1 MRRGAWH
8 WMLACAL
15 AVAGAAAAHAESAP
29 ASVVS
34 VGGLHLTGTQPEPL
48 LLVIDYEM
56 APPMPVTRLAGRL
69 NHDVKLGDP
78 EMTPYPAEGQT
89 TAVLFLIDTSD
100 PARRRVVEAVVH
112 EVAAMVGHAKP
123 YHKLGLATFDSA
135 MTMRAEIGASP
146 DALRRALGQVRA
158 AGQRTELFRR
168 GAEAIQALA
177 SVAATRKA
185 LFLFSDGRAEDDPK
199 AYPLSYMADA
209 ARAANVRVYGFCYT
223 GVEPP
228 PISCQN
234 LSRLSEDTGGV
245 YVAANRAVAVPAAVT
260 AAPFAGIDNGGR
272 AVFDLSPAAAALLG
286 GKRDL
291 RVLAELPGDRSIVVA
306 MPIVLPSVPLMQRAL
321 ARDNLPWAASA
332 AAAILVMIGLSI
344 YAAIYLARQ
353 RRLAAERRRP
363 VAFLEFLDGP
373 ATRFP
378 MSGGAVRIGRSAGND
393 VRLANT
399 SISGHHAEINRRR
412 DGTFFITDLKSM
424 NGVAVNDAKIATA
437 ELHDGDEIDLGEV
450 RFRFVVNHAEP
461 AAPRAAPRPGPRPA
475 GHVDETSGEP

>member
-1 MRRGAWH
+1 
-8 WMLACAL
+8 MLSGAL
-15 AVAGAAAAHAESAP
+15 AVAGAAAAHAEGAP
-29 ASVVS
+29 KGVVVS
-34 VGGLHLTGTQPEPL
+34 VGGLNLVGTQPEPL
-48 LLVIDYEM
+48 LLTLDYEM
-56 APPMPVTRLAGRL
+56 APPMPITRLAARL
-69 NHDVKLGDP
+69 TRDVKLGDP

-100 PARRRVVEAVVH
+100 PARRRIVEAVAH
-112 EVAAMVGHAKP
+112 EVAAMVGRAKP
-123 YHKLGLATFDSA
+123 YHKIGLATFDSA
-135 MTMRAEIGASP
+135 MTVRAELGAGP

-168 GAEAIQALA
+168 GAEAIQTLA
-177 SVAATRKA
+177 AVAATRKA

-209 ARAANVRVYGFCYT
+209 ARAANVRVYAFCYT

-234 LSRLSEDTGGV
+234 LSRLSEETGGV
-245 YVAANRAVAVPAAVT
+245 YAAANRALALPSAVA

-291 RVLAELPGDRSIVVA
+291 RVLAELPGERSIVVA
-306 MPIVLPSVPLMQRAL
+306 MPIVLPTVPLMKRAL
-321 ARDNLPWAASA
+321 ARDNLPWTGA
-332 AAAILVMIGLSI
+332 AAAALLVMAGLSI
-344 YAAIYLARQ
+344 YAALYLARQ
-353 RRLAAERRRP
+353 RRAAAERRRP
-363 VAFLEFLDGP
+363 VAFLEFLDGQ

-424 NGVAVNDAKIATA
+424 NGVAVNDARVSTA

-461 AAPRAAPRPGPRPA
+461 AGRGAAPRPDPQFP
-475 GHVDETSGEP
+475 GHVDETSREP

>member
-1 MRRGAWH
+1 MKCGAWRL
-8 WMLACAL
+8 MLACAL
-15 AVAGAAAAHAESAP
+15 AIAGAAAARAESAGNG
-29 ASVVS
+29 ATAS
-34 VGGLHLTGTQPEPL
+34 VGGLHLTGSQPEPL
-48 LLVIDYEM
+48 LLMLDYEM
-56 APPMPVTRLAGRL
+56 APPMPITKLSARL

-78 EMTPYPAEGQT
+78 ELTPYPAEGQT

-100 PARRRVVEAVVH
+100 PARRRVVEAAAR
-112 EVAAMVGHAKP
+112 EVGAMIGHAKP

-135 MTMRAEIGASP
+135 MTTRAEIGSSP
-146 DALRRALGQVRA
+146 EALHRALGAVRA
-158 AGQRTELFRR
+158 GGQRTELFRR

-177 SVAATRKA
+177 NVKATRKA

-209 ARAANVRVYGFCYT
+209 ARAAEVRVYGFCYT

-234 LSRLSEDTGGV
+234 LSRLAEETGGA
-245 YVAANRAVAVPAAVT
+245 YLAASRTLALPAEAT
-260 AAPFAGIDNGGR
+260 SAPFAGIDNGGR
-272 AVFDLSPAAAALLG
+272 AVFDLSPAVAARIG

-306 MPIVLPSVPLMQRAL
+306 MPIVLPSVPLMTRAL
-321 ARDNLPWAASA
+321 ARENLPWTGAAV
-332 AAAILVMIGLSI
+332 AAILVMIGVSS

-363 VAFLEFLDGP
+363 VAFLEFLDGQ

-378 MSGGAVRIGRSAGND
+378 MSGGALRIGRSAGND
-393 VRLANT
+393 VRLANN
-399 SISGHHAEINRRR
+399 SVSGHHAEINRRR

-424 NGVAVNDAKIATA
+424 NGVTVNDAKVATA
-437 ELHDGDEIDLGEV
+437 ELRDGDEIDLGEV
-450 RFRFVVNHAEP
+450 RFRFVVNHLEP
-461 AAPRAAPRPGPRPA
+461 AAPRAGRQSA
-475 GHVDETSGEP
+475 GHVDETSREP